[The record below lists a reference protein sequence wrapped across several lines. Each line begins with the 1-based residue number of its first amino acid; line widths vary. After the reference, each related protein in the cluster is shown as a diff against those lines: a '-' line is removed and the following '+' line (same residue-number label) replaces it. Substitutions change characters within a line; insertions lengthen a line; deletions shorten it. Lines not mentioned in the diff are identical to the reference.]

1 LEEETFQR
9 ALDEYEKALG
19 PDHISTLAIV
29 HNLGILYYDQGK
41 LKEAEHMRSQ
51 AVVRLE
57 DGTPWYIKIR
67 LREH

>member
-1 LEEETFQR
+1 MYQR
-9 ALDEYEKALG
+9 ALEGYKKALG
-19 PDHISTLAIV
+19 LDHTLTLNIV
-29 HNLGILYYDQGK
+29 RILDNLYADQGK